1 MTGRHRPTG
10 PRAALAPS
18 VPTHGSS
25 VTASGSRLRDSFLHT
40 ALAKL
45 GQVWSRRCGVTG
57 SELSGSQHPDDQEAL
72 SREGA
77 PGEAGTD
84 ADRGHGPG
92 PALQPGH
99 AFEFSRYYEL
109 RTLGVRGSRCA
120 RFTQQESGKRQ
131 SRNVLESGTRPPGTG
146 LFPADHTHDQSGR
159 LRVETAARGSSVPR
173 PRRSVAKCIDS
184 RQGVSGRQACGR
196 ELGIFSRPVTRT
208 RMERREA
215 AGAGP
220 GLGQSSRG
228 RNSWAEA
235 LGGPRGAPA
244 LTGPGSAAS
253 LCPLPGPRGPFRRD

>member
-25 VTASGSRLRDSFLHT
+25 VTASGSRLRDSFPHT

-77 PGEAGTD
+77 LGEAGAD
-84 ADRGHGPG
+84 ADRGGHGPG

-99 AFEFSRYYEL
+99 PFEFSRYYEL

-131 SRNVLESGTRPPGTG
+131 RRNVLESGTRPPGTG
-146 LFPADHTHDQSGR
+146 LFLADHTHDQSGR
-159 LRVETAARGSSVPR
+159 LRVETAVRAGLVCPSSVR
-173 PRRSVAKCIDS
+173 PWQSESI
-184 RQGVSGRQACGR
+184 QGRA
-196 ELGIFSRPVTRT
+196 
-208 RMERREA
+208 
-215 AGAGP
+215 
-220 GLGQSSRG
+220 
-228 RNSWAEA
+228 
-235 LGGPRGAPA
+235 
-244 LTGPGSAAS
+244 
-253 LCPLPGPRGPFRRD
+253 